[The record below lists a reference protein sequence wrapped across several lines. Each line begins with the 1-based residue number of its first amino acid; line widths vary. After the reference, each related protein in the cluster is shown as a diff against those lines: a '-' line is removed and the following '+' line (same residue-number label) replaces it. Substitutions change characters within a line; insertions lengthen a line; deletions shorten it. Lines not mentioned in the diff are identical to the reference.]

1 MTTPLKII
9 WFTVHFKQ
17 CHLTPFFYF
26 FLFHTSKS
34 WTCCVIRLLMVQFQ
48 NTPAADLDN
57 WGVTFC
63 LSFFFFIKFYHF
75 KRHKKVSLSKF
86 MWQRTESATLLAC
99 CIWEHLH
106 KKKKNHLCLS
116 KRSCFLSS
124 LFLQDDCS
132 CKFRSLFP
140 SKYSTFI
147 ILNRALESQDPRS
160 HEA

>member
-63 LSFFFFIKFYHF
+63 LSFKFKLNF
-75 KRHKKVSLSKF
+75 TILKDTKKSLYPSLCGKEQKVPPCWHVAF
-86 MWQRTESATLLAC
+86 EN
-99 CIWEHLH
+99 IYI
-106 KKKKNHLCLS
+106 KKKKTHLCLS

>member
-63 LSFFFFIKFYHF
+63 LSFFFLLNFTILKDT
-75 KRHKKVSLSKF
+75 KKSLYPSLCGKEQKVPPCWHVAF
-86 MWQRTESATLLAC
+86 EN
-99 CIWEHLH
+99 IYI
-106 KKKKNHLCLS
+106 KKKKPICVYPNGVV
-116 KRSCFLSS
+116 SS
-124 LFLQDDCS
+124 LPCF
-132 CKFRSLFP
+132 CKMTVAVNSDLF
-140 SKYSTFI
+140 SH
-147 ILNRALESQDPRS
+147 LNTALL
-160 HEA
+160 

>member
-34 WTCCVIRLLMVQFQ
+34 WTCCVICLLMVQFQ

-63 LSFFFFIKFYHF
+63 LSFFLIKFYHF

-106 KKKKNHLCLS
+106 KKKKPICVYPNGVV
-116 KRSCFLSS
+116 SS
-124 LFLQDDCS
+124 LPCF
-132 CKFRSLFP
+132 CKMTVAVNSDLF
-140 SKYSTFI
+140 SH
-147 ILNRALESQDPRS
+147 LNTALL
-160 HEA
+160 